1 MYNCSHNP
9 IHISSHPIVILYYHV
24 TLLASYINYLH
35 WTKLTEHVT
44 ENQYLNNQYRVAM
57 LEVFVVPIY
66 SYLIKL
72 IKSTLDLIDSN
83 ILYFFILL
91 NTT

>member
-1 MYNCSHNP
+1 MYITP
-9 IHISSHPIVILYYHV
+9 HPIVYIAILYYHP

-35 WTKLTEHVT
+35 WTKLTDAQ
-44 ENQYLNNQYRVAM
+44 NQYLNNQYTVAM